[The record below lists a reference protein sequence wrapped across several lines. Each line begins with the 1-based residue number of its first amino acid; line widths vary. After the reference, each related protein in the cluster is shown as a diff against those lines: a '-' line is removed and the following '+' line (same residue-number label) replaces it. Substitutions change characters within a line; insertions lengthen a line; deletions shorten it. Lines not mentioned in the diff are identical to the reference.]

1 MLFGYTGKEQT
12 LEISMFID
20 NLQYVAVVPILK
32 ESFINVSKKIL
43 SHVLIFGIN
52 VIIILFAEYAK

>member
-1 MLFGYTGKEQT
+1 MLFGYTGKKQT

-20 NLQYVAVVPILK
+20 DLQCVAVVPILK